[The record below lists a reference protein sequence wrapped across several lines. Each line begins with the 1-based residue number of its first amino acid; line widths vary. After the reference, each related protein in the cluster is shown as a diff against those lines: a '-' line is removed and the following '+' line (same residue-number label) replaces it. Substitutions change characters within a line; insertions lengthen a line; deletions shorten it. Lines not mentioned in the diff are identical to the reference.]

1 MSNENTTCEC
11 GHTVEMYSIA
21 SAAAAAT
28 RPQTSEVPV
37 LCPHSTICEVH
48 WWLYLVLTTSLA
60 LTRVGSSTAAA
71 AAAESAKVKAQIAD
85 SRLGLL
91 SFTADDGG
99 DGDEDDSGGSVVE
112 IKYH

>member
-1 MSNENTTCEC
+1 M
-11 GHTVEMYSIA
+11 
-21 SAAAAAT
+21 
-28 RPQTSEVPV
+28 
-37 LCPHSTICEVH
+37 
-48 WWLYLVLTTSLA
+48 LTTSLA

-71 AAAESAKVKAQIAD
+71 AAAAESAKVKALIAD